1 MRRCTHQV
9 VQSNVNQSVV
19 VGLWSKLSPERA
31 IWAEST
37 CCTKGEKFITNTNT
51 KMIFIILNWQNEG
64 VQKYEQSRNECITR
78 QTPLKTITRGMCLP
92 TWRFRQRAA
101 INSDPPPKF
110 PLEVKYITDD
120 QRGNT
125 SINNVRLLPSPKA
138 LGQDVLRPKGSRLR
152 AVGLGATGGNS
163 DLLQRLVMR

>member
-1 MRRCTHQV
+1 
-9 VQSNVNQSVV
+9 
-19 VGLWSKLSPERA
+19 
-31 IWAEST
+31 
-37 CCTKGEKFITNTNT
+37 
-51 KMIFIILNWQNEG
+51 
-64 VQKYEQSRNECITR
+64 
-78 QTPLKTITRGMCLP
+78 MCLP

-138 LGQDVLRPKGSRLR
+138 LGQDVLRSKGSRLR